1 MQTATNPE
9 TGERFVLVNGE
20 WQPLQTATNPETNE
34 QFALIDNEWQPMPS
48 AATPEPETFRPFQTM
63 MDGALEGLATVG
75 TGVAGSLAGTASAL
89 WDTITGED
97 YETAR
102 ETQDRIAGDLTYTPR
117 TPAGVEA
124 VQTIGGWLDNPLF
137 NAVGEAGDTWG
148 QSTNDYLED
157 SPVDF
162 AAPTAGILAS
172 MGPDII
178 LGAAT
183 GGAGAAGARVARL
196 AGSEILDGVQD
207 ATQGVR
213 AASSQ
218 YLDRA
223 IAKKDEVMA
232 WRDNRFA
239 NMDNSAAAR
248 KQRKARE
255 EAMAPALRESVEAE
269 GTPAGLSV
277 GAAEAEL
284 ARRNVE
290 LAADMPYPITLTQGQ
305 ATRNAAQMSDEY
317 NLIRQGQ
324 PEDVAPLAMLQNQ
337 QQRALQQNLQYVA
350 DTLDR
355 AEPAKLGSDELL
367 GRSIKETLEKRRA
380 ERKEK
385 TGALYNAAEE
395 QGDLDMPIAID
406 TLDQAFAKLERK
418 RFNRT
423 EPGKMR
429 LLRELAD
436 DIGVSGGQKARI
448 RDIEEFR
455 QQINNVLND
464 PTNSNDKAMAKIL
477 KKSVD
482 DALDAAPKAAEAYKR
497 ARASYARDKSA
508 FDGNALVTNITGR
521 KGRTESPAV
530 PDADVYRRVATGP
543 MEDVRRLLREAAKTP
558 GGVNMIHNIG
568 ARLMDDLIRAS
579 TKSGVDGDGGFNS
592 ARFAAELRKLDK
604 SGRLEA
610 IYGPQRADQLRRV
623 AEVGEM
629 INSLPYGNSA
639 NLSQSGNTL
648 VKEALDIV
656 ARVPIPGVSKVLK
669 MGGDAYN
676 DGVLRQRQQERI
688 KKALDVEGLLS
699 YE

>member
-1 MQTATNPE
+1 MQIAVNPDTGE
-9 TGERFVLVNGE
+9 QLVLQNGRWVPLQVAENPSTGERL
-20 WQPLQTATNPETNE
+20 
-34 QFALIDNEWQPMPS
+34 ALIDNQWQPMPA

-75 TGVAGSLAGTASAL
+75 SGVAGGIAGTAAGL
-89 WDTITGED
+89 WDTFTGED

-102 ETQDRIAGDLTYTPR
+102 EAQDRIAGDLTYTPR

-124 VQTIGGWLDNPLF
+124 VQTIGEALDNPLF
-137 NAVGEAGDTWG
+137 NAIGEAGETWG
-148 QSTNDYLED
+148 QGTNDYLED

-162 AAPTAGILAS
+162 AAPTAGVLAS
-172 MGPDII
+172 MGPDILAGI
-178 LGAAT
+178 AT
-183 GGAGAAGARVARL
+183 GGVGTAGARVAKL

-223 IAKKDEVMA
+223 IAKKDEYMTR
-232 WRDNRFA
+232 RDERFA

-269 GTPAGLSV
+269 GAPAGLSV

-324 PEDVAPLAMLQNQ
+324 PEDVAPLLMLKND
-337 QQRALQQNLQYVA
+337 QQRALQNNLQYVA

-367 GRSIKETLEKRRA
+367 GRSIKETLEKRKA

-395 QGDLDMPIAID
+395 QGDYDVPIAID
-406 TLDQAFAKLERK
+406 TLEDAFAELDSRL
-418 RFNRT
+418 FNVT
-423 EPGKMR
+423 EPAKMK
-429 LLRELAD
+429 LLRTLAD
-436 DIGVSGGQKARI
+436 EIGVSGGQLATI
-448 RDIEEFR
+448 GQIEKFR
-455 QQINNVLND
+455 QQINKALPDVLN
-464 PTNSNDKAMAKIL
+464 PNDKEMAKIL
-477 KKSVD
+477 KQSVD

-497 ARASYARDKSA
+497 ARASYSRDKSA
-508 FDGNALVTNITGR
+508 FEGNALVTSITGR

-568 ARLMDDLIRAS
+568 ARLMDDLIAAS
-579 TKSGVDGDGGFNS
+579 TKSGLDGDGGFNS
-592 ARFAAELRKLDK
+592 AAFARALRKLDK

-610 IYGPQRADQLRRV
+610 IYGPQRAEQLRRV
-623 AEVGEM
+623 ADVGEM

-639 NLSQSGNTL
+639 NVSQSGNTL

-656 ARVPIPGVSKVLK
+656 ARVPIPAASRLLK
-669 MGGDAYN
+669 MAGDGYN

>member
-1 MQTATNPE
+1 
-9 TGERFVLVNGE
+9 
-20 WQPLQTATNPETNE
+20 LQTATNPETNE
-34 QFALIDNEWQPMPS
+34 QFALIDNEWQPMP
-48 AATPEPETFRPFQTM
+48 AAAAPEPETFRPFQTM

-75 TGVAGSLAGTASAL
+75 TGVAGGLAGTASAL

-102 ETQDRIAGDLTYTPR
+102 ATQDRIAGDLTYTPR

-137 NAVGEAGDTWG
+137 NAIGEASETWG
-148 QSTNDYLED
+148 QGTNDYLED

-172 MGPDII
+172 MGPDI
-178 LGAAT
+178 LAGVAT
-183 GGAGAAGARVARL
+183 GGAGAAGTRVARL

-207 ATQGVR
+207 ATQGIR
-213 AASSQ
+213 ASSSQ

-223 IAKKDEVMA
+223 IAKKDEYMA
-232 WRDNRFA
+232 RRDERFA
-239 NMDNSAAAR
+239 NMDDSAAAR

-269 GTPAGLSV
+269 GSPAGLSV

-324 PEDVAPLAMLQNQ
+324 PEDVAPLAMLKEE

-367 GRSIKETLEKRRA
+367 GRSIKETLEKRKA

-406 TLDQAFAKLERK
+406 TLDQAFATLERK

-429 LLRELAD
+429 LLQELAD
-436 DIGVSGGQKARI
+436 DIGVSGGQPARI
-448 RDIEEFR
+448 RDVEEFR

-530 PDADVYRRVATGP
+530 PDADVYRRIATGP

-568 ARLMDDLIRAS
+568 ARLMDDLIKAS

-610 IYGPQRADQLRRV
+610 IYGPRRADQLRRV

-629 INSLPYGNSA
+629 INSLPYGNAA
-639 NLSQSGNTL
+639 NVSQSGNTL

-656 ARVPIPGVSKVLK
+656 AKLPMGVVSTGARGLGN
-669 MGGDAYN
+669 MHN
-676 DGVLRQRQQERI
+676 DGVLRTRQQERV

>member
-1 MQTATNPE
+1 MQIAVNPDTGEQLVLQNGRWVPLQVAENPE
-9 TGERFVLVNGE
+9 TGERLG
-20 WQPLQTATNPETNE
+20 
-34 QFALIDNEWQPMPS
+34 LIDNQWQPMP
-48 AATPEPETFRPFQTM
+48 AAEPPPPETFRPFQTM

-75 TGVAGSLAGTASAL
+75 SGVAGGIAGTAAGL
-89 WDTITGED
+89 WDTFTGDD

-102 ETQDRIAGDLTYTPR
+102 ETQDEIAGNLTYTPR

-137 NAVGEAGDTWG
+137 NAIGEASDTWG
-148 QSTNDYLED
+148 QGTNDYLED

-172 MGPDII
+172 MGPDI
-178 LGAAT
+178 LAGVAT
-183 GGAGAAGARVARL
+183 GGAGTAGARVARL

-207 ATQGVR
+207 ATQGIR
-213 AASSQ
+213 AS
-218 YLDRA
+218 
-223 IAKKDEVMA
+223 
-232 WRDNRFA
+232 
-239 NMDNSAAAR
+239 MDNSAAAR
-248 KQRKARE
+248 KQRKARQ

-269 GTPAGLSV
+269 GAPAGLSV
-277 GAAEAEL
+277 GAAETEL

-367 GRSIKETLEKRRA
+367 GRSIKETLRKRKA
-380 ERKEK
+380 ERDEK
-385 TGALYNAAEE
+385 TGVLYSAAEE

-406 TLDQAFAKLERK
+406 TLDKAFAKLERK

-455 QQINNVLND
+455 QQINAVLND

-497 ARASYARDKSA
+497 ARASYARDKAA

-521 KGRTESPAV
+521 KGRTESPSV
-530 PDADVYRRVATGP
+530 PDADVYRRIATGP
-543 MEDVRRLLREAAKTP
+543 MEDVRRLLRETAKTP

-568 ARLMDDLIRAS
+568 ARMMDDLIRAS

-592 ARFAAELRKLDK
+592 ARFASELRKLDK

-610 IYGPQRADQLRRV
+610 IYGPQRAGQLRRV

-656 ARVPIPGVSKVLK
+656 ARVPIPGVSQVLK

-676 DGVLRQRQQERI
+676 DGVLRQRQQERV

>member
-1 MQTATNPE
+1 MQTAINPE
-9 TGERFVLVNGE
+9 TGEQLVLQNGRWVPLQVAQNPE
-20 WQPLQTATNPETNE
+20 TGEQLGLIDNQWQPL
-34 QFALIDNEWQPMPS
+34 PS
-48 AATPEPETFRPFQTM
+48 AAPKQPYQGTYGPLV
-63 MDGALEGLATVG
+63 DGLVEGLATVG
-75 TGVAGSLAGTASAL
+75 TGVAGGIAGAAGGL
-89 WDTITGED
+89 WDAVTGED

-102 ETQDRIAGDLTYTPR
+102 ETQDRISGALTWQPKSDGGR
-117 TPAGVEA
+117 EA
-124 VQTIGGWLDNPLF
+124 VATIGEAMDNPLF
-137 NAVGEAGDTWG
+137 NYIGETGDSWG
-148 QSTNDYLED
+148 QGTNDYLED
-157 SPVDF
+157 TPLGF
-162 AAPTAGILAS
+162 AAPAAGILAS
-172 MGPDII
+172 MGPDIAA
-178 LGAAT
+178 GAVT
-183 GGAGAAGARVARL
+183 GGAGAAGSRVARM
-196 AGSEILDGVQD
+196 AGSEIFDGVQD
-207 ATQGVR
+207 V
-213 AASSQ
+213 ASNARRTGTD
-218 YLDRA
+218 Y
-223 IAKKDEVMA
+223 
-232 WRDNRFA
+232 FA
-239 NMDNSAAAR
+239 EREAR
-248 KQRKARE
+248 KRRE
-255 EAMAPALRESVEAE
+255 RSFAPALLESVNAE
-269 GTPAGLSV
+269 TAGPARSV
-277 GAAEAEL
+277 GAAETDL

-324 PEDVAPLAMLQNQ
+324 SEDVAPLAMLQNQ

-395 QGDLDMPIAID
+395 QGDFDMPIAID

-436 DIGVSGGQKARI
+436 DIGVSGGQPARI

-530 PDADVYRRVATGP
+530 PDADVYRRIATGP

-558 GGVNMIHNIG
+558 GGVNMIHNMG
-568 ARLMDDLIRAS
+568 ARLMDDLIKAS

-639 NLSQSGNTL
+639 NVSQSGNTM
-648 VKEALDIV
+648 VKEALDIAAKLPMGV
-656 ARVPIPGVSKVLK
+656 ISTGARGLGN
-669 MGGDAYN
+669 MHN
-676 DGVLRQRQQERI
+676 DGVLRTRQQERV